1 MAGKQGVEGPKPGVT
16 SSRLPSLLPGPARRA
31 APLAGATGPQFQKSK
46 REKWRG
52 ELNEETLFKNFSPR
66 KGTHTSILSRGRS
79 SPNEGGQRGFP
90 AAPHWGYPHPAP
102 LPGPLTRILS
112 DRDRP
117 REHSRPGRAPSSPAP
132 RFSSPAAPASPGPLP
147 SRTPLRPAPPHR
159 QTLHS
164 SAQLAPAPTQY
175 IGLARP
181 APHACAAD

>member
-1 MAGKQGVEGPKPGVT
+1 MRKLC
-16 SSRLPSLLPGPARRA
+16 SRM
-31 APLAGATGPQFQKSK
+31 F
-46 REKWRG
+46 
-52 ELNEETLFKNFSPR
+52 PR

-79 SPNEGGQRGFP
+79 SPNEGGPRGFP

-117 REHSRPGRAPSSPAP
+117 REHGRPGRAPSSSAP
-132 RFSSPAAPASPGPLP
+132 RFSFPAAPASPGPLP

-159 QTLHS
+159 QTLYS

-175 IGLARP
+175 IGLVRP